1 MGRFRP
7 REFFLRTEIHI
18 DIEALRLTIKVLNVF
33 AIINLI
39 HKFMKNA
46 ENLFETFVGIDVSK
60 LTLDVTILNPRSKK
74 LSHRVFDNSD
84 EGYLK
89 LKNWL
94 SVHHEVVFSRTLF
107 CLEHTGLY
115 TRSIDRFLRE
125 REAYVWM
132 ESSLHIKKSLGLTR
146 GKNDKIDSQRIA
158 EYAYRFSDKAIIRD
172 HCPSPIQILRDL
184 LTTRDRLNKSLK
196 SIMVS
201 INELKRVDIHQAII
215 LETFQIAAIRGL
227 KTSIKEVEETMF
239 ETVEN
244 DKQLKMHCEMAISIP
259 GVGKILAI
267 KLLVYTQVFTRF
279 ESVRQLACYCGVA
292 PFEHRSGTSIHG
304 KTGVSKFANMDL
316 KSTLHLASL
325 SAIQHNPDMKA
336 YYQRKVNEG
345 KSKMSVINAVR
356 NKLLSR
362 ILAVIKRQTP
372 YVVLSQT

>member
-1 MGRFRP
+1 MKS
-7 REFFLRTEIHI
+7 TE
-18 DIEALRLTIKVLNVF
+18 T
-33 AIINLI
+33 
-39 HKFMKNA
+39 M
-46 ENLFETFVGIDVSK
+46 FETFVGIDVSK
-60 LTLDVTILNPRSKK
+60 LTLDVTILKPQFQK

-94 SVHHEVVFSRTLF
+94 SVHHGVIFARTLF

-125 REAYVWM
+125 RKAYVWM

-158 EYAYRFSDKAIIRD
+158 EYAYRFSDKAAIRD
-172 HCPSPIQILRDL
+172 HCTPTIQILRDL

-196 SIMVS
+196 SILVS
-201 INELKRVDIHQAII
+201 INELKRVDLKQSIN
-215 LETFQIAAIRGL
+215 LETFQLAAIRGL
-227 KTSIKEVEETMF
+227 KASIKEVEEAMI

-244 DKQLKMHCEMAISIP
+244 DKQLKIHCDLATSIP

-267 KLLVYTQVFTRF
+267 KLMVYTQVFTRF

-292 PFEHRSGTSIHG
+292 PFEHRSGTSING

-325 SAIQHNPDMKA
+325 SAIQYNPDMKN

-362 ILAVIKRQTP
+362 IIAVINRQTP
-372 YVVLSQT
+372 YVILSQA

>member
-1 MGRFRP
+1 
-7 REFFLRTEIHI
+7 
-18 DIEALRLTIKVLNVF
+18 
-33 AIINLI
+33 
-39 HKFMKNA
+39 
-46 ENLFETFVGIDVSK
+46 
-60 LTLDVTILNPRSKK
+60 
-74 LSHRVFDNSD
+74 VFDNSD
-84 EGYLK
+84 EGHLK
-89 LKNWL
+89 LKKWL
-94 SVHHEVVFSRTLF
+94 AAPHEIVFPRTLF

-125 REAYVWM
+125 REAFVWM

-158 EYAYRFSDKAIIRD
+158 EYAYRFSDKAVIRE
-172 HCPSPIQILRDL
+172 PSTSGMQILRDL

-201 INELKRVDIHQAII
+201 VNELKRVDVHQGIN
-215 LETFQIAAIRGL
+215 LETLQLAAIRGL
-227 KTSIKEVEETMF
+227 KTSVKEVEEAMF

-244 DKQLKMHCEMAISIP
+244 DMQLKIHCEMATSIP

-267 KLLVYTQVFTRF
+267 KLMVYTQVFTRF

-292 PFEHRSGTSIHG
+292 PFEHRSGTSING

-325 SAIQHNPDMKA
+325 SAIQHNPDLKA
-336 YYQRKVNEG
+336 YYHRKVNEG

-362 ILAVIKRQTP
+362 IIAVVNRQTP
-372 YVVLSQT
+372 YVVLSQA

>member
-1 MGRFRP
+1 
-7 REFFLRTEIHI
+7 
-18 DIEALRLTIKVLNVF
+18 
-33 AIINLI
+33 
-39 HKFMKNA
+39 MKTA
-46 ENLFETFVGIDVSK
+46 ENLFEIFVGIDVSK
-60 LTLDVTILNPRSKK
+60 LTLDVTVLNPHTQK

-94 SVHHEVVFSRTLF
+94 SVHHEVVFPRTLF

-115 TRSIDRFLRE
+115 TRSIDRFLRGQ
-125 REAYVWM
+125 EAYVWM

-158 EYAYRFSDKAIIRD
+158 EYAYRFSDKAVIRD
-172 HCPSPIQILRDL
+172 HCPSGIQILRDL

-201 INELKRVDIHQAII
+201 INELKRVDIHQAIN
-215 LETFQIAAIRGL
+215 LETLQLAAIRGL
-227 KTSIKEVEETMF
+227 KSSIKEVEEAML
-239 ETVEN
+239 ETIEN
-244 DKQLKMHCEMAISIP
+244 DNQLKVHCEMATSIP

-267 KLLVYTQVFTRF
+267 KLMVYTQVFTRF
-279 ESVRQLACYCGVA
+279 ESVRQLACYAGVA
-292 PFEHRSGTSIHG
+292 PFEHRSGTSING

-325 SAIQHNPDMKA
+325 SAIQYNPDLKA
-336 YYQRKVNEG
+336 YYHRKVNEG

-356 NKLLSR
+356 NKLLAR
-362 ILAVIKRQTP
+362 IIAVINRQTP

>member
-1 MGRFRP
+1 M
-7 REFFLRTEIHI
+7 RTEIHI
-18 DIEALRLTIKVLNVF
+18 DIEAFRLTIKVLNLF
-33 AIINLI
+33 AIIHLK
-39 HKFMKNA
+39 HKFMKTT
-46 ENLFETFVGIDVSK
+46 ENSYETFVGIDVSK
-60 LTLDVTILNPRSKK
+60 LTLDVTILNPVSKK

-84 EGYLK
+84 EGHLK

-115 TRSIDRFLRE
+115 TRSVDKFLRE

-158 EYAYRFSDKAIIRD
+158 EYAYRFPDKAVIRD
-172 HCPSPIQILRDL
+172 PCTSGMQILRDL

-201 INELKRVDIHQAII
+201 INELKRVDIHQGIN
-215 LETFQIAAIRGL
+215 LETYQLAAIRGL
-227 KTSIKEVEETMF
+227 KTSLKEVEEAMF

-244 DKQLKMHCEMAISIP
+244 DKQLKIHCEMATSIP

-267 KLLVYTQVFTRF
+267 KLMVYTQVFTRF

-292 PFEHRSGTSIHG
+292 PFEHRSGTSING

-325 SAIQHNPDMKA
+325 SAIQHNPDLKA
-336 YYQRKVNEG
+336 YYHRKVNEG

-362 ILAVIKRQTP
+362 IIAVVNRKTP
-372 YVVLSQT
+372 YVILSQT

>member
-1 MGRFRP
+1 MKT
-7 REFFLRTEIHI
+7 TE
-18 DIEALRLTIKVLNVF
+18 T
-33 AIINLI
+33 
-39 HKFMKNA
+39 M
-46 ENLFETFVGIDVSK
+46 FETFVGIDVSK
-60 LTLDVTILNPRSKK
+60 LTLDVTILKPQFKK

-94 SVHHEVVFSRTLF
+94 SVHHGVIFARTLF

-125 REAYVWM
+125 RKAYVWM

-158 EYAYRFSDKAIIRD
+158 EYAYRFSDKAAIRD
-172 HCPSPIQILRDL
+172 HCTPTLQILRDL

-196 SIMVS
+196 SILVS
-201 INELKRVDIHQAII
+201 INELKRVDLKQSIN
-215 LETFQIAAIRGL
+215 LETFQLAAIRGL
-227 KTSIKEVEETMF
+227 KASIKEVEEAMI

-244 DKQLKMHCEMAISIP
+244 DKQLKIHCDLVTSIP

-267 KLLVYTQVFTRF
+267 KLMVYTQVFTRF

-292 PFEHRSGTSIHG
+292 PFEHRSGTSING

-325 SAIQHNPDMKA
+325 SAIQYNPDMKN

-362 ILAVIKRQTP
+362 IIAVINRQTP
-372 YVVLSQT
+372 YVILSQV